1 VETLASARAA
11 TDCGSRLTDL
21 LPVQTPV
28 ICFYH
33 DESLP
38 ANMQAGAL
46 DLLHIARVLV
56 GGDDFLDL
64 GGRNLS

>member
-1 VETLASARAA
+1 
-11 TDCGSRLTDL
+11 
-21 LPVQTPV
+21 
-28 ICFYH
+28 
-33 DESLP
+33 
-38 ANMQAGAL
+38 MQAGAL